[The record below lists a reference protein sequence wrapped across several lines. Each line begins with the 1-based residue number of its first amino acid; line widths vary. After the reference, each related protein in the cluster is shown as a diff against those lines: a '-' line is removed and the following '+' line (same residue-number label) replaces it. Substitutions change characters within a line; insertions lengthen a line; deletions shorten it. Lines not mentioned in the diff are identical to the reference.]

1 MNNHDDSTV
10 LQQDLYALENWT
22 RNWQMKFIVEKCS
35 VMHIGRTNVHSAYYM
50 NNSVLGITNEEK
62 DLGII
67 ITDDLLVSKHCAS
80 AYSKA
85 NKILGMI
92 KRTIISRDSRLLL
105 SLYKTLVRPHLEYCS
120 SAWSPHYQK
129 DKKNFWRRY
138 SIVLQE

>member
-22 RNWQMKFIVEKCS
+22 RNWQMKFNVEKCS

-92 KRTIISRDSRLLL
+92 ISRDNRLLL

-129 DKKNFWRRY
+129 DKKTSGEGTASFYKNDN
-138 SIVLQE
+138 